1 MILSKEEREEIKSDR
16 EGRNEI
22 ELTKREISVEEER
35 EKCNKIII
43 FDFSIV
49 VCTVSYLRWYCS
61 NVT

>member
-1 MILSKEEREEIKSDR
+1 MILSKEEREEIESDR

-22 ELTKREISVEEER
+22 ESTKREISVEEER
-35 EKCNKIII
+35 EKCNKINI

-49 VCTVSYLRWYCS
+49 VRTVSYLRRYCS